1 MRIWY
6 NWVLT
11 VLLRAWWHVRA
22 WKVDRQHVRQT
33 TGWGTFVPLV
43 CQPVEA
49 FRLDWATII
58 GSERVELQIAR
69 IKLSH
74 GRAFLV
80 RTYLRQTHKVLFRC
94 ALACFP

>member
-1 MRIWY
+1 M
-6 NWVLT
+6 
-11 VLLRAWWHVRA
+11 RA

-33 TGWGTFVPLV
+33 TFVPLV
-43 CQPVEA
+43 FRPVEA

-80 RTYLRQTHKVLFRC
+80 RTYLRQTHKMLF
-94 ALACFP
+94 

>member
-1 MRIWY
+1 M
-6 NWVLT
+6 
-11 VLLRAWWHVRA
+11 RA

-49 FRLDWATII
+49 FRLDWSEDWAIII
-58 GSERVELQIAR
+58 GSECVELQIAR

-74 GRAFLV
+74 DRAFLV
-80 RTYLRQTHKVLFRC
+80 RAYLRQTHKVLFRC